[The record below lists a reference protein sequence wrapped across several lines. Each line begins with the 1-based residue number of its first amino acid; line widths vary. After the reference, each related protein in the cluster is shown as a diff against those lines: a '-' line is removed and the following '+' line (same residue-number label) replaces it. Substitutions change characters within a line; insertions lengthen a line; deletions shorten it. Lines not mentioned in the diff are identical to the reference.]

1 MLADSTPVT
10 PQSDAAQK
18 RRRLP
23 AALSPRSVSGQ
34 RAIVFLIAAAVVLVY
49 AFRGGGSYDVV
60 VFEEHGLVVWLALGL
75 GIACGLLPRSRP
87 SGVHLLLLAALLA
100 YVGWTACSL
109 LWTSSSERT
118 FEEIAR
124 TLDYLGLATLLCAI
138 VDRTTWR
145 SAAAGLGTGAL
156 VVCVIAVGSRLAP
169 SVFGHDHIDAVLH
182 IDRMSFP
189 FGYWNAV
196 AAWGAMCTTIAL
208 AWSAH
213 ESSRVRRAI
222 ALAFVPF
229 AVLTTY
235 LTYSRAG
242 LAGIAVGFLVVF
254 AFSRSRLSLVIH
266 ALVAGAG
273 SAVAILAVR
282 GASQIANG
290 TGSHGAGAVFGAL
303 AFAVCLCIA
312 GALVTRAVRIDDR
325 RVPRRAARTVTAIA
339 GTLVLIAAGVFGP
352 HLASRA
358 WHSFKKPPS
367 VQANA
372 GTTAR
377 LTTLSG
383 TRYQVWKQAVKAFQ
397 AHPADGLGAGT
408 FAFWWNQHATDN
420 ESLLDVHNIWLQNLA
435 ELGIPGLLLIVGVVA
450 SALGILVAARRRAR
464 RGVSAGVT
472 TAFGGA
478 FAVYL
483 LHASVDWMWES
494 TAVTVLALA
503 GVAIVGVR
511 LSEEPLRLRLPARG
525 LLALLAGCAAIVQL
539 PGLISTSE
547 IRSSQNAAR
556 SGQYQL
562 ALSWAQHA
570 VDAESWS
577 ADAYQQ
583 RGLVLES
590 MGRLGEAAASL
601 RQAVTDEPLNYNHWL
616 ILARIETESDRLG
629 AAQRDYDR
637 ARSLGPREQ
646 VFLYGQYFVGANAR

>member
-1 MLADSTPVT
+1 VT
-10 PQSDAAQK
+10 TQSGETQS

-23 AALSPRSVSGQ
+23 AGLSPRSVAGQ
-34 RAIVFLIAAAVVLVY
+34 RAIVFLIAAALMLVY
-49 AFRGGGSYDVV
+49 ALRGGGSYDIVT
-60 VFEEHGLVVWLALGL
+60 FEENGLVLWLALGL

-87 SGVHLLLLAALLA
+87 SGMQLLLLAVLLA

-124 TLDYLGLATLLCAI
+124 TLDYLGLAALLCAI
-138 VDRTTWR
+138 VDRSTWR

-169 SVFGHDHIDAVLH
+169 SVFGHDHVDAVLH

-208 AWSAH
+208 GWSAH

-242 LAGIAVGFLVVF
+242 LAGTALGVVVVF
-254 AFSRSRLSLVIH
+254 AFSRSRLSVLVH

-282 GASQIANG
+282 GTSQIANG
-290 TGSHGAGAVFGAL
+290 TGTHGAGGVVGAL
-303 AFAVCLCIA
+303 AFAICVCVA
-312 GALVTRAVRIDDR
+312 GALATRAGRLDDR
-325 RVPRRAARTVTAIA
+325 RVPRRAARGMTVVA

-358 WHSFKKPPS
+358 WHSFKQPPTL
-367 VQANA
+367 QNNA
-372 GTTAR
+372 TTTAR
-377 LTTLSG
+377 LSTLSG
-383 TRYQVWKQAVKAFQ
+383 TRYQVWKQAVKAFD

-408 FAFWWNQHATDN
+408 FAFWWNEHATDQ

-450 SALGILVAARRRAR
+450 SAFGVLVAVRRRAR
-464 RGVSAGVT
+464 RTVSAGVA

-478 FAVYL
+478 FVVYL

-503 GVAIVGVR
+503 GVAIVGAR
-511 LSEEPLRLRLPARG
+511 LGEERTRLRLPVRA
-525 LLALLAGCAAIVQL
+525 LLALLAGCAAIAQL
-539 PGLISTSE
+539 PGLVSTSE

-556 SGQYQL
+556 SGEYQL
-562 ALSWAQHA
+562 AVSWAQHA
-570 VDAESWS
+570 IDAEPWS
-577 ADAYQQ
+577 ADAYEQ

-590 MGRLGEAAASL
+590 MGRLGEAAAAL
-601 RQAVTDEPLNYNHWL
+601 RHATTDEPLNYEHWL
-616 ILARIETESDRLG
+616 ILARVETESDHLD
-629 AAQRDYDR
+629 AATRDYDR
-637 ARSLGPREQ
+637 ARSLAPQAQ
-646 VFLYGQYFVGANAR
+646 VFVYSRYFVGANAH